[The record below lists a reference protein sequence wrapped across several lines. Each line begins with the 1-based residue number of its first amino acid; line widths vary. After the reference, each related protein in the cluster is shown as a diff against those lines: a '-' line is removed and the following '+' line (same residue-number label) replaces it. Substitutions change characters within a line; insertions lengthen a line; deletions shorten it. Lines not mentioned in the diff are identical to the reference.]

1 MAPEKVLTLPLSG
14 EEIRKAI
21 LDRISQRLEKDGY
34 LNTNLAYD
42 YYECKITIDAVCHD
56 VGRAAPVKVTE
67 TVTLGEKPDG
77 ELDQHGGE
85 FEIEPQPPNTERVE
99 TGQEVPVL
107 THGKDGKAE
116 VKGIRYGRTK
126 TKAKV

>member
-77 ELDQHGGE
+77 ELDQHCLLYTSLSRTYKG
-85 FEIEPQPPNTERVE
+85 FLFPHRVAWRCP
-99 TGQEVPVL
+99 GL
-107 THGKDGKAE
+107 A
-116 VKGIRYGRTK
+116 GRC
-126 TKAKV
+126 AL